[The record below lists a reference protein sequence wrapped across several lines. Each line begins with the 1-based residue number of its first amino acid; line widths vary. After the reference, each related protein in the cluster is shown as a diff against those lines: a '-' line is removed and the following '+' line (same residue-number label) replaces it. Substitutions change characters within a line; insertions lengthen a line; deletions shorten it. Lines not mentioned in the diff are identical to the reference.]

1 MSESELDRVKSAPRD
16 LRVVYLQGF
25 FEKSAKVVA
34 KDRLVLLPVSSLY
47 LLNVLRLLRE
57 LDVATHIFGTDP
69 NSIAVSINDAERIPL
84 FNPAGG
90 SRKYKRVAS
99 LATKNQESS
108 VLNSP

>member
-47 LLNVLRLLRE
+47 LLRE